1 MLRTIKYDDLATA
14 DLRVNAVYE
23 GQQGGQLSGEAL
35 SKLLPGIGNLGG
47 FRASGKGDDKRFVVL
62 CTSGGE
68 KEWPDRLDLRT
79 GEFIYFGDNRVS
91 GKELHA
97 TPHGGNRI
105 LRHAFELLHAVPH
118 QRESICPFLVFQNH
132 TTDVSSRSF
141 QFKGLAVP
149 GGAELPETVDL
160 VAFWK
165 TSNGPRF
172 LNYRATF
179 TILDAPRISRAWIDD
194 FRAGK
199 VPSMHAP
206 SAWRGMGR
214 DGKVSTAYGLERDR
228 FSTMSSNIPI
238 LLLKAST
245 LQNVNYGYGIDRS
258 QILEFEALEEGR
270 SEGAP

>member
-14 DLRVNAVYE
+14 DLLVNAVYE

-149 GGAELPETVDL
+149 GGTELPETVDL

-165 TSNGPRF
+165 TSIGPRF

-179 TILDAPRISRAWIDD
+179 TILDAPWISRAWIDD

-206 SAWRGMGR
+206 SAWREWVETGR
-214 DGKVSTAYGLERDR
+214 YRPLMA
-228 FSTMSSNIPI
+228 
-238 LLLKAST
+238 
-245 LQNVNYGYGIDRS
+245 
-258 QILEFEALEEGR
+258 
-270 SEGAP
+270 